1 MLDDSA
7 TPLLLTQS
15 HLKTQLSLDELES
28 DCVVVCLD
36 EVDLANQP
44 SENPV
49 VSRQADDLAYVIY
62 TSGSTGKPKGVAIE
76 HSSSVS
82 LINWAHKEF
91 NSAQLAGVLA
101 STSICFDLSIFELF
115 VPLSQGGCVIVVE
128 NALQLQHKNGT
139 LLPITLLN
147 TVPSAA
153 TALLNTTA
161 IPSSIEVINLAGEP
175 LKNDLAQ
182 TLYKATSVQ
191 QVYNLYGPSEDTTY
205 STFTSVAIDSTTEPP
220 IGQPIANTRIYILD
234 AQDQPLPPGIPG
246 ELCIAGAGLARG
258 YLNRSELTAEKFIQ
272 VELFG
277 KTERLYKTGDLARWL
292 PDGNLEYLGRLDHQ
306 IKLRGFRIELGEI
319 ETLINQH
326 TKVKEAVVTLY
337 QADDNKRLV
346 AYLTTHS
353 SSESN
358 ELVASL
364 TETLKASLPDYMVP
378 SHFTVLDK
386 LPLTPNGKID
396 RKALPAPDAPL
407 STAQHEPPSNEVE
420 QNIAMVWQQVLKQEN
435 LSIHDSFFE
444 LGGHSLLVIQ
454 VHHLLQKDYPSLK
467 VVDLFSYPTIH
478 GLANYLNQNHEITQR
493 QQSHQQRGEKR
504 RTKRRV
510 ARQRKHST

>member
-1 MLDDSA
+1 
-7 TPLLLTQS
+7 
-15 HLKTQLSLDELES
+15 
-28 DCVVVCLD
+28 
-36 EVDLANQP
+36 
-44 SENPV
+44 
-49 VSRQADDLAYVIY
+49 LAYVIY
-62 TSGSTGKPKGVAIE
+62 TSGSTGKPKGVCVPHRAVVRLVKNTDYALFNSEQIFLQYAPISFDAATLE
-76 HSSSVS
+76 IWGALLHSAKLVVMPAQQKSLEALAQILQQKNISVLWLTSSLFNVMLEERPASLRGVTQLLTGGEALSVS
-82 LINWAHKEF
+82 HIRKALRLLPDTQLINGYGPTE
-91 NSAQLAGVLA
+91 
-101 STSICFDLSIFELF
+101 
-115 VPLSQGGCVIVVE
+115 
-128 NALQLQHKNGT
+128 
-139 LLPITLLN
+139 
-147 TVPSAA
+147 
-153 TALLNTTA
+153 NTTFTCCYP
-161 IPSSIEVINLAGEP
+161 ISDHNYNNSI
-175 LKNDLAQ
+175 
-182 TLYKATSVQ
+182 
-191 QVYNLYGPSEDTTY
+191 
-205 STFTSVAIDSTTEPP
+205 P
-220 IGQPIANTRIYILD
+220 IGRPIANTQVFIVDNNY
-234 AQDQPLPPGIPG
+234 QPCPVGSVG
-246 ELCIAGAGLARG
+246 ELITSGDGLARG
-258 YLNRSELTAEKFIQ
+258 YLNRPSLTKEKFLQI
-272 VELFG
+272 ELFG
-277 KTERLYKTGDLARWL
+277 KTERIYKTGDLARWL

-337 QADDNKRLV
+337 QADDNQRLV

-364 TETLKASLPDYMVP
+364 KDTLKASLPDYMVP